1 MAYDRSKN
9 LKDFNEFFTIHLIKE
24 RDISKF
30 NVTSKIP
37 EMILKSIKHEY
48 GTKDTGSKGLFSND
62 RIMAY
67 LLVFDY
73 DNMNSLDDAIELYF
87 NIASDE
93 AIKVADEKFKTVKV
107 FICNKYPWIIDE
119 VDEDIPYMDV
129 VKSYMENDNTT
140 EDIIKKI
147 QERVHPYNAKQMTFF
162 TSCKYNLGVKN
173 LFNCVFNEIK
183 HKEALWQKITFEPK
197 KEVIEDEEN
206 EDQKEDEAS
215 TGFFCCKRSKKMEN
229 KLEES
234 AIKNQSFQDKM
245 RFKDEEDIDYDKN
258 QSIAPREIKK
268 NSDQDENEN
277 EKETKKSMCSLF

>member
-9 LKDFNEFFTIHLIKE
+9 LKDFNEFFTIHIIKE

-30 NVTSKIP
+30 NVASKIP

-73 DNMNSLDDAIELYF
+73 EDTNSLNDVLELYL
-87 NIASDE
+87 NIFSDE
-93 AIKVADEKFKTVKV
+93 SIKTADEKFKTVKV

-119 VDEDIPYMDV
+119 VDEDIPYHDV
-129 VKSYMENDNTT
+129 VKSYMENDPRT
-140 EDIIKKI
+140 EEIINKI
-147 QERVHPYNAKQMTFF
+147 QERVQPYTASRMTFF

-173 LFNCVFNEIK
+173 LLNCVFNEIK

-197 KEVIEDEEN
+197 KEVLEEEEN
-206 EDQKEDEAS
+206 EDHKEDEAS

-234 AIKNQSFQDKM
+234 AIKNQSFQDRM
-245 RFKDEEDIDYDKN
+245 RFKDEDDIDYDKN
-258 QSIAPREIKK
+258 QTIDPKQTKIGS
-268 NSDQDENEN
+268 NEE
-277 EKETKKSMCSLF
+277 EKEVKKEGFCAIY